1 MENQTGIDNNR
12 ILQILQNRKT
22 KETPKK
28 DTEERRWLHNDN
40 IPMPSR
46 TDKLGRMT
54 SLELTRKISP
64 M

>member
-28 DTEERRWLHNDN
+28 DTEERR
-40 IPMPSR
+40 
-46 TDKLGRMT
+46 
-54 SLELTRKISP
+54 
-64 M
+64 